1 MCQLSID
8 TYLLEPVLCFMAR
21 TESLHPG
28 VYVRQECLV
37 PHSLSVKDAAFVL
50 GVSRQALSNLLGGH
64 AGVSAEMAIRL
75 AKVFGMP
82 AEVWL
87 QRQLAYDLAQAY
99 QAESSITVRPL
110 TAKPP
115 RAQQPELF

>member
-1 MCQLSID
+1 M
-8 TYLLEPVLCFMAR
+8 VN

-37 PHSLSVKDAAFVL
+37 PHGLSVKDAAFVL

-64 AGVSAEMAIRL
+64 AGISAEMAIRL
-75 AKVFGMP
+75 AKVFGLP

-99 QAESSITVRPL
+99 QAESSIAVRSL
-110 TAKPP
+110 SARPP